1 MSLYIG
7 TSRARDFACIT
18 IDLDNNNPAA
28 VVQIAGGPSGAVTLG
43 NYVQANA
50 ANAQS
55 ALDAFIAAAGYPWI
69 AVGSIS
75 GMTWVNGTKGLL
87 AVNLDHESLSF
98 SDGSTGILFSA
109 YSDPSFGYA
118 PWASYADAAK
128 AIGGLVRKFTWM
140 PTS

>member
-1 MSLYIG
+1 MPMSLYIG

-55 ALDAFIAAAGYPWI
+55 ALDAFIAAAG
-69 AVGSIS
+69 
-75 GMTWVNGTKGLL
+75 
-87 AVNLDHESLSF
+87 
-98 SDGSTGILFSA
+98 
-109 YSDPSFGYA
+109 
-118 PWASYADAAK
+118 
-128 AIGGLVRKFTWM
+128 
-140 PTS
+140 